1 MRHAFVRT
9 ADQAQN
15 IADDRQASAS
25 EYACDK
31 LQGGLEDIATES
43 GHIVVGMGKS
53 VYRAAKS
60 VFQKKQQVQELL
72 RQRSKPIR
80 MRHQVEQTIRQST
93 RATGQSAKTLQRSV
107 KGTQKTVKT
116 ATQSSKVAI
125 KTAQATAK
133 AAQKSAQAAAKA
145 AEKAVRIARAA
156 AKAAAVAAK
165 AAAKAV
171 VATVKA
177 IIAAVKGL
185 VAAIAAG
192 GGVAVV
198 IIIVIMLVALIVGSC
213 FGIFFSS
220 ADTGSP
226 MTMQSVIR
234 EINAEYQSILESIR
248 SMAFYDKLETTG
260 SRAVWPE
267 VLAVYAVALNTDPD
281 HPQNVATMDEA
292 KKTILQGIFWQMNQI
307 DYWIDSKEEV
317 VLIEEADSS
326 GNIITTET
334 TMFVTT
340 MHIKVSHKTAET
352 LAREYG
358 FSAEQIQMMN
368 ELLLEENASMWSAVL
383 YGIHSADEQ
392 IVAVAESQIGNVG
405 GQPYW
410 SWFGYGS
417 RVEWCACFVS
427 WCANECGYIDAG
439 IIPKFAG
446 CVGFVNWFKER
457 GQWADSD
464 ATPVP
469 AMIIFFDWVLP
480 RDETGT
486 QNGLTDHV
494 GIVQKVED
502 GYVYTIEGNVSDSCG
517 QRKHKIGHHEILG
530 YGIPAY

>member
-1 MRHAFVRT
+1 M
-9 ADQAQN
+9 
-15 IADDRQASAS
+15 
-25 EYACDK
+25 
-31 LQGGLEDIATES
+31 EDIVTEA
-43 GHIVVGMGKS
+43 GHIVVDTGKDA
-53 VYRAAKS
+53 YRNSKS
-60 VFQKKQQVQELL
+60 AFQKKQQIQGLL
-72 RQRSKPIR
+72 KRRNNSIKAPPKIER
-80 MRHQVEQTIRQST
+80 NIKQSSRT
-93 RATGQSAKTLQRSV
+93 AEQSAKALQRSV
-107 KGTQKTVKT
+107 KDTQKVVKT
-116 ATQSSKVAI
+116 AEHSSKVAI
-125 KTAQATAK
+125 KTAQETAK

-145 AEKAVRIARAA
+145 AEKAVRIAQATARAA
-156 AKAAAVAAK
+156 AAAAK

-177 IIAAVKGL
+177 IIAAVKEL
-185 VAAIAAG
+185 IAAIAAG
-192 GGVAVV
+192 GWVAVV
-198 IIIVIMLVALIVGSC
+198 IIIVIMLVALLVGSC

-226 MTMQSVIR
+226 MTMQSVVQ
-234 EINAEYQSILESIR
+234 EINNEYQTTLDTIR
-248 SMAFYDKLETTG
+248 STTVYDKMETSG

-267 VLAVYAVALNTDPD
+267 VLAIYAVRVNTDPNN
-281 HPQNVATMDEA
+281 PQDVASMDDS
-292 KKTILQGIFWQMNQI
+292 KKAILREIFWAMNQI
-307 DYWIDSKEEV
+307 NYWVESKEEV
-317 VLIEEADSS
+317 IRVEQVGQNGE
-326 GNIITTET
+326 IITTET
-334 TMFVTT
+334 TMVVTT
-340 MHIKVSHKTAET
+340 LYIKVMHKTASSM
-352 LAREYG
+352 ASEYG
-358 FSAEQIQMMN
+358 FSAEQMQMMN

-457 GQWADSD
+457 GQWADRD

-469 AMIIFFDWVLP
+469 GMIIFFDWVLP
-480 RDETGT
+480 RDGTGT
-486 QNGLTDHV
+486 QNGLSDHV